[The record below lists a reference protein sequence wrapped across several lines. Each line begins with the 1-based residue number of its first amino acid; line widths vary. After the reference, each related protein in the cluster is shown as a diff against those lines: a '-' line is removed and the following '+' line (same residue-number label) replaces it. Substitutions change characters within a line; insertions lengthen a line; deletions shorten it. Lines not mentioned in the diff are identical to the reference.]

1 MSVNLSCRIGDRFE
15 MCFGLEIAANCANAS
30 LGVLGGASSS
40 MI

>member
-1 MSVNLSCRIGDRFE
+1 